1 MEGKTIQT
9 SFKQFFK
16 RDSFLMWSIL
26 IGSILWLTNAV
37 FNFAAK
43 DYRAFCINVLYVI
56 CLLTLGGATF
66 KQEKDIVQGMIG
78 ALMMVS
84 VIGNDNVLS
93 EMLDTTV
100 PSRALWQMIVGA
112 VLTVGLFINHFMIT
126 RKKTRKL
133 WRIEI
138 NQCIVLLLLLF
149 RTYQVIENI
158 VSRGFTTLMAEITVG
173 LLAIVPTLNVIAC
186 IESRTDTYIPEY

>member
-1 MEGKTIQT
+1 MQASIKR
-9 SFKQFFK
+9 FFRK
-16 RDSFLMWSIL
+16 DSTLMWSVL
-26 IGSILWLTNAV
+26 IGSILWLTNAA

-66 KQEKDIVQGMIG
+66 RQEKDIVQGMIG

-84 VIGNDNVLS
+84 VIGNVNVLS

-100 PSRALWQMIVGA
+100 PSRTLWQMVVGA
-112 VLTVGLFINHFMIT
+112 VLTVVLFINHFMIT
-126 RKKTRKL
+126 REKTRTL

-138 NQCIVLLLLLF
+138 NQGIVFFLLLF
-149 RTYQVIENI
+149 RTYQVTLNI
-158 VSRGFTTLMAEITVG
+158 ISAGFTTLMLEISVG

-186 IESRTDTYIPEY
+186 IESRTGSYAMALK

>member
-1 MEGKTIQT
+1 MQSSIKR
-9 SFKQFFK
+9 FFK
-16 RDSFLMWSIL
+16 KDSFLMWSIL
-26 IGSILWLTNAV
+26 IGSVLWLTNAA

-43 DYRAFCINVLYVI
+43 DYRAFCINGLYVI

-66 KQEKDIVQGMIG
+66 RQEKDIVQGMIG

-84 VIGNDNVLS
+84 VIGNVNVLS

-100 PSRALWQMIVGA
+100 PSRTLWQMAVGA

-126 RKKTRKL
+126 RKKTRTL
-133 WRIEI
+133 WRIEV
-138 NQCIVLLLLLF
+138 NQGIVFFLLLF
-149 RTYQVIENI
+149 RTWQVVENI
-158 VSRGFTTLMAEITVG
+158 ASRGFTLLMIEITTG

-186 IESRTDTYIPEY
+186 IESRTDSYVPENTAKA

>member
-1 MEGKTIQT
+1 M
-9 SFKQFFK
+9 
-16 RDSFLMWSIL
+16 
-26 IGSILWLTNAV
+26 TNGA

-43 DYRAFCINVLYVI
+43 DYRAFCINLLYVI

-66 KQEKDIVQGMIG
+66 RKEKDIVQGMIG

-84 VIGNDNVLS
+84 VIGNVNVLS
-93 EMLDTTV
+93 EMLETTI
-100 PSRALWQMIVGA
+100 PSRSLWQMIVGA
-112 VLTVGLFINHFMIT
+112 VLTVGLFINHFLIT

-133 WRIEI
+133 WRIEV
-138 NQCIVLLLLLF
+138 NQCIVFILLLF

-158 VSRGFTTLMAEITVG
+158 ASRGFTPLMIEITVG

-186 IESRTDTYIPEY
+186 IESRTDSFVPER

>member
-1 MEGKTIQT
+1 MQSSIKR
-9 SFKQFFK
+9 FFRK
-16 RDSFLMWSIL
+16 DSSLMWSVL
-26 IGSILWLTNAV
+26 IGSVLWLVNAG

-43 DYRAFCINVLYVI
+43 DYRAFCINVLYVV

-66 KQEKDIVQGMIG
+66 RLEKDIVQGMIG

-84 VIGNDNVLS
+84 VIGNVNVLS

-100 PSRALWQMIVGA
+100 PSRTLWQMVVGA
-112 VLTVGLFINHFMIT
+112 VLTVGLFINYFMIT
-126 RKKTRKL
+126 RKKTRTL
-133 WRIEI
+133 WRIQI
-138 NQCIVLLLLLF
+138 NQGIVFFLLLF

-158 VSRGFTTLMAEITVG
+158 ASRGGTPLMIEITVG

-186 IESRTDTYIPEY
+186 IESRTESYVPEN

>member
-1 MEGKTIQT
+1 MQSSIKR
-9 SFKQFFK
+9 FFRK
-16 RDSFLMWSIL
+16 DSFFMWSVL
-26 IGSILWLTNAV
+26 IGSILWLTNAA

-66 KQEKDIVQGMIG
+66 RLEKDIVQGMIG

-84 VIGNDNVLS
+84 VIGNVNVLS

-100 PSRALWQMIVGA
+100 PSRTLWQMIVGA
-112 VLTVGLFINHFMIT
+112 VLTVSLFINHFMIT
-126 RKKTRKL
+126 RKRSRKF
-133 WRIEI
+133 WRIEV
-138 NQCIVLLLLLF
+138 NQGIVFFLLLF

-158 VSRGFTTLMAEITVG
+158 ASRGFTPLMIEITVG

-186 IESRTDTYIPEY
+186 IESRTESYVPEN

>member
-1 MEGKTIQT
+1 MQQSI
-9 SFKQFFK
+9 K
-16 RDSFLMWSIL
+16 RLFRKDSFLMWSIL
-26 IGSILWLTNAV
+26 IGSILWLTNAA

-43 DYRAFCINVLYVI
+43 DYRAFCINILYVI

-66 KQEKDIVQGMIG
+66 TRETNIVHGMIG

-84 VIGNDNVLS
+84 VIGNVNVLS

-112 VLTVGLFINHFMIT
+112 VLTVGLFINHFMIV
-126 RKKTRKL
+126 RKKTRTL
-133 WRIEI
+133 WRIEV
-138 NQCIVLLLLLF
+138 NQGIVFFLLLF
-149 RTYQVIENI
+149 RIYQVIENI
-158 VSRGFTTLMAEITVG
+158 ASRGFSLLMIEITVG

-186 IESRTDTYIPEY
+186 IESRTDSYVPENPAKA

>member
-1 MEGKTIQT
+1 MQASIKR
-9 SFKQFFK
+9 FFRK
-16 RDSFLMWSIL
+16 DSTLMWSIL
-26 IGSILWLTNAV
+26 IGSILWLTNAA

-43 DYRAFCINVLYVI
+43 DYRAFCINLLYVI

-66 KQEKDIVQGMIG
+66 RQEKEIVQGMIG

-84 VIGNDNVLS
+84 VIGNVNVLS

-100 PSRALWQMIVGA
+100 PSRTLWQMIVGA
-112 VLTVGLFINHFMIT
+112 VLTVSLFINHFMIT
-126 RKKTRKL
+126 RKRSRKL
-133 WRIEI
+133 WRIEV
-138 NQCIVLLLLLF
+138 NQGIVFFLLLF

-158 VSRGFTTLMAEITVG
+158 ASRGFTPLMIEITVG

-186 IESRTDTYIPEY
+186 IESRTESYVPEN

>member
-1 MEGKTIQT
+1 MQASIKR
-9 SFKQFFK
+9 FFRK
-16 RDSFLMWSIL
+16 DSTLMWSIL

-43 DYRAFCINVLYVI
+43 DYRAFCINLLYVI

-66 KQEKDIVQGMIG
+66 RQEKEIVQGMIG

-84 VIGNDNVLS
+84 VIGNVNVLS
-93 EMLDTTV
+93 EMLDTMI
-100 PSRALWQMIVGA
+100 PSRSLWQMIVGA

-133 WRIEI
+133 WRIEV
-138 NQCIVLLLLLF
+138 NQGIVFFLLLF

-158 VSRGFTTLMAEITVG
+158 ASRGFTTLMIEITVG
-173 LLAIVPTLNVIAC
+173 LLAIIPTLNVIAC
-186 IESRTDTYIPEY
+186 IESRTDSYVPEN

>member
-1 MEGKTIQT
+1 MQSSIKR
-9 SFKQFFK
+9 FFRK
-16 RDSFLMWSIL
+16 DSSLMWSVL
-26 IGSILWLTNAV
+26 IGSVLWLVNAGY
-37 FNFAAK
+37 NFAAK
-43 DYRAFCINVLYVI
+43 DYRAFCINVLYVV

-66 KQEKDIVQGMIG
+66 RLEKDIVQGMIG

-84 VIGNDNVLS
+84 VIGNVNVLS

-100 PSRALWQMIVGA
+100 PSRTLWQMVVGA

-126 RKKTRKL
+126 RKKTRTL
-133 WRIEI
+133 WRIQI
-138 NQCIVLLLLLF
+138 NQGIVFFLLLF

-158 VSRGFTTLMAEITVG
+158 ASRGFTVLMIEITVG

-186 IESRTDTYIPEY
+186 IESRTDAYTPENRVK